1 MAISEKEAL
10 YVYFYKG
17 RDVVESLKA
26 VNEKNSQIVSN
37 TYYKGGGT
45 KKIFLEK
52 FLYIGLLLCCVNM
65 RWKNYRRETLVT
77 I

>member
-1 MAISEKEAL
+1 MYS
-10 YVYFYKG
+10 FYKG

-45 KKIFLEK
+45 KKYFSK
-52 FLYIGLLLCCVNM
+52 NLYISDYYYVVLIYDGKIIAGK
-65 RWKNYRRETLVT
+65 RW
-77 I
+77 